1 MVDCG
6 LIMNASTV
14 CNEMLAFKG
23 NTPIEIELF
32 LERLKIIFI
41 VHRRF
46 DTKCTLFFWLMGTG
60 DVNCIS
66 IIHPV
71 LDMVVTKF
79 YDKQTNIPKMTI
91 EDGQYAFM

>member
-1 MVDCG
+1 M
-6 LIMNASTV
+6 IMTRFTV
-14 CNEMLAFKG
+14 HSA
-23 NTPIEIELF
+23 
-32 LERLKIIFI
+32 
-41 VHRRF
+41 
-46 DTKCTLFFWLMGTG
+46 LFFWLMGTG

-71 LDMVVTKF
+71 LDVVVTKF